1 VTHIEDTITETTRS
15 VRKEFQVRRSGPI
28 GIQYNSMAIPE
39 GKTLE
44 PPSNVMTSLSVH
56 GDMMMW
62 KAGCG
67 AEVNKVA

>member
-1 VTHIEDTITETTRS
+1 M
-15 VRKEFQVRRSGPI
+15 
-28 GIQYNSMAIPE
+28 GIRYNSTAIPE
-39 GKTLE
+39 GKTRE

-67 AEVNKVA
+67 AEVNKAAQKDTTSRDDTTGKVQFTNKG